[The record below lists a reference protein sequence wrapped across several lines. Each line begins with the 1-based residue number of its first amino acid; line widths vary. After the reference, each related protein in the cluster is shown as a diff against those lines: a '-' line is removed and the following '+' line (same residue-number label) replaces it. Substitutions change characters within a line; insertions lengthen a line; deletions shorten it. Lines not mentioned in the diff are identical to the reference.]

1 MAEKMGRKYKLRSGK
16 ITANLFKMQPQDAA
30 PLNAQKGDMYLRST
44 DGKIRVYTG
53 SAWETVSSS

>member
-1 MAEKMGRKYKLRSGK
+1 MANKMGKKYKLRSGK
-16 ITANLFKMQPQDAA
+16 IVANLFKMLPQTAA
-30 PLNAQKGDMYLRST
+30 PVNPKTGDMYIRSA

>member
-16 ITANLFKMQPQDAA
+16 IIANLFKLQPQDAA
-30 PLNAQKGDMYLRST
+30 PLSAQKGDMYVDNT
-44 DGKIRVYTG
+44 TGKLKLYTG